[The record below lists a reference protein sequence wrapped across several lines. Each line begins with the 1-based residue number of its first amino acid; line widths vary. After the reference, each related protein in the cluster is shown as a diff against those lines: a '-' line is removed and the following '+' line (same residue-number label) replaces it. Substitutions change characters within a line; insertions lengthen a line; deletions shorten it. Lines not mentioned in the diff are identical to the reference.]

1 MKTLIFIAWTSDP
14 SNDRSVQRLIIITV
28 LWVGFILQAVAVE
41 TLSSGV
47 LAKGTQWETAFYQRD
62 SGVDGPVV
70 LVTGGIHGN
79 EPSGARAAD
88 QSRHWPLKKG
98 RLIVVPK
105 ANIPG
110 LKAGTRY
117 LPGESKLLHNL
128 NRNFPMTDGEPGAR
142 GVLAKTLWKFVESSK
157 PDWLIDLHEGIDFH
171 QINSKSVGSSI
182 IDVKGE
188 AADSVVPRM
197 LQAVNAEISDPEK
210 KLVRLRYPVNG
221 SLARA
226 AHERLH
232 AVSMILETTS
242 KDQPVS
248 TRTRQHRLMV
258 HTLLGQLGMIDG
270 SAHLL
275 VSADTSELCIAVYDA
290 GGVGKRGPRNLDRV
304 FLKTKS
310 IMRRV
315 GVADIR
321 DGVLDQFDMVI
332 FPGGSGSK
340 QAAAL
345 EEEGQEVVKQFVED
359 GGGYMGICAGAFL
372 AASNYSWSLGISN
385 HKTFCETIDV
395 PGIGRKSMWFR
406 GGSAPVTME
415 LTDEGRSILGDFEG
429 VFEVRYQNGPIM
441 SPMGRQGL
449 GNFRSLAHFRSEVSK
464 YKPQEGTMINTPA
477 VIVGEYGDGRV
488 LCISPHP
495 ESTDAL
501 NRLVQ
506 NAVRWTARRR

>member
-1 MKTLIFIAWTSDP
+1 MLAAALWEFI
-14 SNDRSVQRLIIITV
+14 
-28 LWVGFILQAVAVE
+28 E
-41 TLSSGV
+41 SSG
-47 LAKGTQWETAFYQRD
+47 
-62 SGVDGPVV
+62 
-70 LVTGGIHGN
+70 
-79 EPSGARAAD
+79 
-88 QSRHWPLKKG
+88 
-98 RLIVVPK
+98 
-105 ANIPG
+105 
-110 LKAGTRY
+110 
-117 LPGESKLLHNL
+117 
-128 NRNFPMTDGEPGAR
+128 
-142 GVLAKTLWKFVESSK
+142 
-157 PDWLIDLHEGIDFH
+157 PDWLIDLHEGTDFH
-171 QINSKSVGSSI
+171 QINSESVGSSI

-188 AADSVVPRM
+188 AAESVVPRM
-197 LQAVNAEISDPEK
+197 LQVVNAEISDPKK

-226 AHERLH
+226 AHERLQ

-242 KDQPVS
+242 KDQPMS
-248 TRTRQHRLMV
+248 TRTRQHRLMM

-270 SAHLL
+270 PAHLL
-275 VSADTSELCIAVYDA
+275 LPADKSELRIAVYDA

-304 FLKTKS
+304 FAKTKS
-310 IMRRV
+310 LMRRV

-321 DGVLDQFDMVI
+321 DGVLSQFDMVI

-345 EEEGQEVVKQFVED
+345 EEEGREVVKQFVEA
-359 GGGYMGICAGAFL
+359 GGGYVGICAGAFL

-395 PGIGRKSMWFR
+395 SGIGRKSMWFR

-415 LTDEGRSILGDFEG
+415 LTDEGRKILGDFEG

-441 SPMGRQGL
+441 SPMGREGL
-449 GNFRSLAHFRSEVSK
+449 GNFRSLSHFRSEVSK
-464 YKPQEGTMINTPA
+464 YKPQEGTMVNTPA
-477 VIVGEYGDGRV
+477 VIIGEYGNGRV

-506 NAVRWTARRR
+506 NAVSWTARRR

>member
-1 MKTLIFIAWTSDP
+1 MNRL
-14 SNDRSVQRLIIITV
+14 VLIIV
-28 LWVGFILQAVAVE
+28 LWVSFSLQALAAE
-41 TLSSGV
+41 TISSGV
-47 LAKGTQWETAFYQRD
+47 LAKGTQWETTFYRRD

-79 EPSGARAAD
+79 ESAGARAAE
-88 QSRHWPLKKG
+88 QVRHWPIKKG
-98 RLIVVPK
+98 RLIVVPR

-110 LKAGTRY
+110 LKAGTRH
-117 LPGESKLLHNL
+117 LPGESKLLHDL
-128 NRNFPMTDGEPGAR
+128 NRNFPMTGGELVAR
-142 GVLAKTLWKFVESSK
+142 GVLAAALWEFVESSG
-157 PDWLIDLHEGIDFH
+157 PDWLIDLHEGTDFH
-171 QINSKSVGSSI
+171 QINSESVGSSI

-188 AADSVVPRM
+188 AAESVVPRM
-197 LQAVNAEISDPEK
+197 LQVVNAEIPDPKK

-226 AHERLH
+226 AHERLQ

-248 TRTRQHRLMV
+248 TRTRQHRLMM

-270 SAHLL
+270 PAHLL
-275 VSADTSELCIAVYDA
+275 LPADTSELRIAVYDA
-290 GGVGKRGPRNLDRV
+290 GGVGKKGPRNLDRV
-304 FLKTKS
+304 FSKTKS
-310 IMRRV
+310 ILRRV
-315 GVADIR
+315 GVADIS
-321 DGVLDQFDMVI
+321 DGVLGQFDMVI

-345 EEEGQEVVKQFVED
+345 GKEGKDTVKEFVEA
-359 GGGYMGICAGAFL
+359 GGGYVGICAGAFL

-415 LTDEGRSILGDFEG
+415 LTDEGRTILGDFEG

-441 SPMGRQGL
+441 SPMGREGL
-449 GNFRSLAHFRSEVSK
+449 GSFRSLAHFRSEVSK

-477 VIVGEYGDGRV
+477 VIVGEFGNGRI

-495 ESTDAL
+495 ESTDTL

>member
-1 MKTLIFIAWTSDP
+1 M
-14 SNDRSVQRLIIITV
+14 NRLILVIV
-28 LWVGFILQAVAVE
+28 LWVSFSLQALAAE
-41 TLSSGV
+41 TISSGV
-47 LAKGTQWETAFYQRD
+47 LAKGTQWETTFYRRD

-79 EPSGARAAD
+79 ESAGARAAE
-88 QSRHWPLKKG
+88 QVRHWPIKKG
-98 RLIVVPK
+98 RLIVVPR

-110 LKAGTRY
+110 LNAGTRH
-117 LPGESKLLHNL
+117 LPGESKLLHDL
-128 NRNFPMTDGEPGAR
+128 NRNFPMTGGELVAR
-142 GVLAKTLWKFVESSK
+142 GVLATALWEFVESSG
-157 PDWLIDLHEGIDFH
+157 PDWLIDLHEGTDFH
-171 QINSKSVGSSI
+171 QINS
-182 IDVKGE
+182 E
-188 AADSVVPRM
+188 SVVPRM
-197 LQAVNAEISDPEK
+197 LQVVNAEIPDPKK

-226 AHERLH
+226 AHERLQ

-242 KDQPVS
+242 KDQPIS

-258 HTLLGQLGMIDG
+258 YTLLGQLGMIDG

-275 VSADTSELCIAVYDA
+275 VPASTSELCVAVYDA

-304 FLKTKS
+304 FSKTKS
-310 IMRRV
+310 ILRRV
-315 GVADIR
+315 GVADIS
-321 DGVLDQFDMVI
+321 DGVLGQFDMVI

-345 EEEGQEVVKQFVED
+345 GKEGKDTVKEFVEA
-359 GGGYMGICAGAFL
+359 GGGYVGICAGAFL
-372 AASNYSWSLGISN
+372 AASNYSWSLAISN

-395 PGIGRKSMWFR
+395 SGIGRKSMWFR

-415 LTDEGRSILGDFEG
+415 LTDEGRTILGDFEG

-441 SPMGRQGL
+441 SPMGREGL

-477 VIVGEYGDGRV
+477 VIVGEYGNGRV

-501 NRLVQ
+501 NRLVR

>member
-1 MKTLIFIAWTSDP
+1 M
-14 SNDRSVQRLIIITV
+14 QRLIIITV
-28 LWVGFILQAVAVE
+28 LWVGFILQAVAAE
-41 TLSSGV
+41 TLSSDV
-47 LAKGTQWETAFYQRD
+47 LAKGTQWETTFYQRD

-79 EPSGARAAD
+79 EPAGARAAEHI
-88 QSRHWPLKKG
+88 RHWPIKKG
-98 RLIVVPK
+98 RLIVVPR

-117 LPGESKLLHNL
+117 LPGESENLHDL
-128 NRNFPMTDGEPGAR
+128 NRNFPMTDEKLVAR
-142 GVLAKTLWKFVESSK
+142 GVLAASLWEFVESSR

-188 AADSVVPRM
+188 AAESVVPRM
-197 LQAVNAEISDPEK
+197 LEVVNAEIADPRK

-226 AHERLH
+226 AHERLQ

-275 VSADTSELCIAVYDA
+275 VPAGTSELRIAVYDA

-304 FLKTKS
+304 FAKTKS
-310 IMRRV
+310 ILRRV

-321 DGVLDQFDMVI
+321 DGVLGQFDMVV

-345 EEEGQEVVKQFVED
+345 GKEGKATVKEFVEA
-359 GGGYMGICAGAFL
+359 GGGYVGICAGAFL

-385 HKTFCETIDV
+385 HKTFCETIEV

-415 LTDEGRSILGDFEG
+415 LTDEGRTILGDFEG

-441 SPMGRQGL
+441 SPMGREGL

-477 VIVGEYGDGRV
+477 VIVGEFGNGRV

-495 ESTDAL
+495 ESADAL

-506 NAVRWTARRR
+506 NAVRWTAQRR

>member
-1 MKTLIFIAWTSDP
+1 M
-14 SNDRSVQRLIIITV
+14 QRLIIITV
-28 LWVGFILQAVAVE
+28 LWVGFALQAVAVE

-47 LAKGTQWETAFYQRD
+47 LAKGTRWETAFYRRD

-79 EPSGARAAD
+79 EPAGARAAE
-88 QSRHWPLKKG
+88 QIRHWPVNKG
-98 RLIVVPK
+98 RLIVVPR

-110 LKAGTRY
+110 LKAGTRH
-117 LPGESKLLHNL
+117 LPGESKPLHNL
-128 NRNFPMTDGEPGAR
+128 NRNFPKTGGEFVAR
-142 GVLAKTLWKFVESSK
+142 GVLAAALWEFVESSR

-171 QINSKSVGSSI
+171 QINSESVGSSI

-188 AADSVVPRM
+188 AAESVVPRM
-197 LQAVNAEISDPEK
+197 LEVVNAEIPDPRK

-226 AHERLH
+226 VHERLQ

-270 SAHLL
+270 PAHLL
-275 VSADTSELCIAVYDA
+275 LPADTSELRIAVYDA
-290 GGVGKRGPRNLDRV
+290 GGVGKKGPRNLDRV
-304 FLKTKS
+304 FSKTKS
-310 IMRRV
+310 ILRRV
-315 GVADIR
+315 GVADIS
-321 DGVLDQFDMVI
+321 DGVLGQFDMVI

-345 EEEGQEVVKQFVED
+345 GKEGKDTVKEFVEA
-359 GGGYMGICAGAFL
+359 GGGYVGICAGAFL

-415 LTDEGRSILGDFEG
+415 LTDEGRTILGDFEG

-441 SPMGRQGL
+441 SPMGREGL
-449 GNFRSLAHFRSEVSK
+449 GSFRSLAHFRSEVSK

-477 VIVGEYGDGRV
+477 VIVGEFGNGRI